1 MHITGENLTTTG
13 NAHSKTVEMLVD
25 YIIDCEFD
33 ELCLNTSS
41 LEMAMEYCYQPHP
54 RFWREFS
61 ATFVAEAVAR
71 LFPDRSATPGKV
83 TRSGNG
89 LMREVREILRVN
101 AFDEENAEMI
111 AAVPVRERP
120 ADRVAASEWIC
131 SEYRRKGQMS
141 ELEFAQRDG
150 KRCGEGALTVLEC
163 VEKAQAGIPFTR
175 IGTRVTRS
183 YRDAMLDARR

>member
-1 MHITGENLTTTG
+1 MHITGENLATTD
-13 NAHSKTVEMLVD
+13 NAHSKTVDLLVD
-25 YIIDCEFD
+25 YITDCEFD
-33 ELCLNTSS
+33 ESCLNKGN

-54 RFWREFS
+54 RFWRDFS
-61 ATFVAEAVAR
+61 ATIVADAVAR
-71 LFPDRSATPGKV
+71 LFPDWISAPGDAN
-83 TRSGNG
+83 RSGNG

-111 AAVPVRERP
+111 AAVPMRERP

-131 SEYRRKGQMS
+131 GEYRRRGQIS

-150 KRCGEGALTVLEC
+150 KRCGEGALIVLEC
-163 VEKAQAGIPFTR
+163 VEKARAGIPFTR
-175 IGTRVTRS
+175 IGTRVARS

>member
-1 MHITGENLTTTG
+1 MHITGENLATTG
-13 NAHSKTVEMLVD
+13 NAHSKTVDLLVD
-25 YIIDCEFD
+25 YITDCEFD
-33 ELCLNTSS
+33 ESCLNTAN
-41 LEMAMEYCYQPHP
+41 LAMAMEYCYQPHP

-61 ATFVAEAVAR
+61 ATFVSDAVAR
-71 LFPDRSATPGKV
+71 LFPDWIFVPGDAN
-83 TRSGNG
+83 RSGNG
-89 LMREVREILRVN
+89 LMRDVREILRVN

-131 SEYRRKGQMS
+131 GEYRRKGQVA

-150 KRCGEGALTVLEC
+150 KRCGEGTLTVLEC
-163 VEKAQAGIPFTR
+163 AEKAQAGIPFTR
-175 IGTRVTRS
+175 IGTRVARS

>member
-1 MHITGENLTTTG
+1 MHIIDENLTTTG
-13 NAHSKTVEMLVD
+13 NAHSKTVDMLVD
-25 YIIDCEFD
+25 YITDCEFD
-33 ELCLNTSS
+33 ESCLNTAS
-41 LEMAMEYCYQPHP
+41 LAMAMEYCYQPHP

-61 ATFVAEAVAR
+61 ATFVADAVAR
-71 LFPDRSATPGKV
+71 LFPDRISAPGKA
-83 TRSGNG
+83 TRSGNE
-89 LMREVREILRVN
+89 LMRDVREILRVN

-131 SEYRRKGQMS
+131 GEYRRKRQMS

-150 KRCGEGALTVLEC
+150 KCCGEGALTVLEC
-163 VEKAQAGIPFTR
+163 LEKARAGIPFTR
-175 IGTRVTRS
+175 IGTRVARS